1 MKYLQGGII
10 TDKELL
16 KKSLLPGIITGLV
29 IALVTIVIRMLIHKY
44 SFMDSLGSP
53 YGILSLICFP
63 IADVFAIYA
72 DKKRK
77 QQKK

>member
-1 MKYLQGGII
+1 M
-10 TDKELL
+10 
-16 KKSLLPGIITGLV
+16 